1 MEKELI
7 ALGSTYIRKYGYI
20 DFDLF
25 LMSSQTW

>member
-7 ALGSTYIRKYGYI
+7 ALGSTYKYRCI